1 MREFAAIIT
10 GDEVLNCTVNDEN
23 GFWLCNGMNSL
34 GFFTREIIF
43 LRDDIY
49 SISSHIKRLISSG
62 IDIIII
68 TGGLGPTYD
77 DMTLRAMAKA
87 TDRSLKINKQALEMV
102 KERYEFLYENGIVK
116 EKSMNRYREKM
127 AILPEG
133 SIPIR
138 NPNGAAPGIMIKE
151 KGTLIF
157 ALPGVPS
164 EMKRMFDEE
173 VKAIIEKELG
183 IWAYNEKHIFLDHRD
198 ESTIAEILEEI
209 SKRHDVYIKS
219 RAGIINNEKKMVI
232 TLASRAENEEE
243 AREKI
248 KGAMDELYH
257 LLKEK
262 NIQFHDH

>member
-23 GFWLCNGMNSL
+23 GFWLCNEMNSM
-34 GFFTREIIF
+34 GFFTREIVF
-43 LRDDIY
+43 LRDDVY

-62 IDIIII
+62 TDIIII

-77 DMTLRAMAKA
+77 DKTLRAIADA
-87 TDRSLKINKQALEMV
+87 TDRSLKLNKQAFEMV

-116 EKSMNRYREKM
+116 EKSMNTYREKM

-133 SIPIR
+133 CIPIR
-138 NPNGAAPGIMIKE
+138 NPNGAAPGIMINE

-183 IWAYNEKHIFLDHRD
+183 IWAYSEKHIFLEHRD

-209 SKRHDVYIKS
+209 SKKHDVYIKS
-219 RAGIINNEKKMVI
+219 RAGIYNNEKKMVI
-232 TLASRAENEEE
+232 TLASRAENDEK

-248 KGAMDELYH
+248 KVAMDELYH

-262 NIQFHDH
+262 NIKFYDH